1 MENERLFYIVE
12 RRVTADRNEH
22 DTPLIG
28 GMCVGGKLFPTYE
41 TAKQVILTD
50 LVPSAERKEG
60 TNHRR
65 TEHVEITYG
74 AYSDP
79 QEMWKVTTKDKNGW
93 DTVFF
98 IKETGVAPE

>member
-12 RRVTADRNEH
+12 RHITMDRKEC

-28 GMCVGGKLFPTYE
+28 GMHVGGKLYPTYE
-41 TAKQVILTD
+41 SAKQVILKD
-50 LVPSAERKEG
+50 LVPSAERSEG
-60 TNHRR
+60 CNHKR

-79 QEMWKVTTKDKNGW
+79 HEMWKVTTNDKNGW